1 MIARP
6 AWQSADYEAEVL
18 IKCHPPGVNQVNLC
32 PDVNSRHS
40 RLMVQLRQS
49 YALGAVT
56 LWGPDSRGRLQDV
69 SRGGCSSC
77 QVSAVLPKSQVFLEF
92 QQALLIVEAH
102 VVGGA
107 GLPCQVQLQRAADL
121 LLDQKGCEVSAC
133 VDAQSQE

>member
-6 AWQSADYEAEVL
+6 ARQDADYKAEVL
-18 IKCHPPGVNQVNLC
+18 IECHPQGVNQVNLC
-32 PDVNSRHS
+32 PVVNSKHS
-40 RLMVQLRQS
+40 TIMIQLWQS

-77 QVSAVLPKSQVFLEF
+77 QVSAVLPKGQILLEL

-121 LLDQKGCEVSAC
+121 LWDQ
-133 VDAQSQE
+133 QW